1 MEGDPKKKME
11 KEKNWAG
18 GWESLGNTV
27 LKVPQHHDCE
37 IQSGDLHRFNFIR
50 LVNKNP
56 LLCSMVS

>member
-1 MEGDPKKKME
+1 MG

-18 GWESLGNTV
+18 GGECLGNTV
-27 LKVPQHHDCE
+27 LKVPQHHDCDCE